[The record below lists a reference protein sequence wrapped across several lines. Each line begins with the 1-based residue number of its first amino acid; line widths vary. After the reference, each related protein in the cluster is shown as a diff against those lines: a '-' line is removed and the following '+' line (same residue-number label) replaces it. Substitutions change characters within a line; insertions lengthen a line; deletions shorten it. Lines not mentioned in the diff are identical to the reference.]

1 MLPVS
6 RTRAAV
12 LLACVVA
19 FSVACNRRNKSTEAP
34 SGGSA
39 SNTPSESSPVAS
51 APASAAPDDPYAP
64 KVSDFMVA
72 DKVFE
77 KRLLRGFYDT
87 TGGWRWTARKFAV
100 SLDVPQPVAPMF
112 LEMDFTAPNEVMNQV
127 PKITLVARVN
137 NHEIARQE
145 YNKAGRYYFKSNVPL
160 DALQKT
166 PAQVEFEVDQ
176 SIKDSEHGGRELSLI
191 VVGLGLKYVE
201 EPKVG
206 PEREAQLAREGYK
219 QLLAQRKLMMPLDK
233 QNDLMKLFHELPV
246 WRHMWFHN
254 VPIEKNP
261 LDLWM
266 MQQIMYEVQPDF
278 VVETGTFRGGSA
290 LYWAHTLNGLGLEK
304 SRVLTV
310 DISDYVKGVAD
321 AHPLWKKYV
330 TFYLGSS
337 TDPAIV
343 AKIAQTV
350 KGKKVIVTLDSDH
363 TMKHVLEELKLYAP
377 MVSRGSYLV
386 VEDTHMDG
394 VPTAPGF
401 GPGPLAA
408 TRKFLADGGSKD
420 FEQDLTRE
428 AYVMTFNPGG
438 WLRRK

>member
-1 MLPVS
+1 MGVS
-6 RTRAAV
+6 
-12 LLACVVA
+12 
-19 FSVACNRRNKSTEAP
+19 
-34 SGGSA
+34 GS
-39 SNTPSESSPVAS
+39 
-51 APASAAPDDPYAP
+51 DFR
-64 KVSDFMVA
+64 VSDFVVG
-72 DKVFE
+72 DRVYE
-77 KRLLRGFYDT
+77 KRLLRGFYEPN
-87 TGGWRWTARKFAV
+87 GGWRWTARKFAV

-112 LEMDFTAPNEVMNQV
+112 LEMDFNLPSEVMSQV
-127 PKITLVARVN
+127 SKVTLIARVN
-137 NHEIARQE
+137 QREIARNT
-145 YNKAGRYYFKSNVPL
+145 YNKADRYYFSHNVPL
-160 DALQKT
+160 EALKKT
-166 PAQVEFEVDQ
+166 PAEIEFEVDK
-176 SIKDSEHGGRELSLI
+176 SIKDQEHGGRELSMI
-191 VVGLGLKYVE
+191 VVGLGLKYYE

-219 QLLAQRKLMMPLDK
+219 ELLAQRKLIMPLDK
-233 QNDLMKLFHELPV
+233 QNDLMKLFHELPI

-266 MQQIMYEVQPDF
+266 MQQVIYEQQPDF
-278 VVETGTFRGGSA
+278 VIETGTFKGGSA
-290 LYWAHTLNGLGLEK
+290 LYWAHTLNGMGLEN

-310 DISDYVKGVAD
+310 DINDFVKGAAD

-343 AKIAQTV
+343 SKMAERV

-363 TMKHVLEELKLYAP
+363 TMKHVLEELKMYAP
-377 MVSRGSYLV
+377 MVNRGSYLV

-401 GPGPLAA
+401 GPGPMAA
-408 TRKFLADGGSKD
+408 VQKFLADGGAKN

-428 AYVMTFNPGG
+428 AFVMTFNPGG